1 MPKTELASA
10 TPAAQLRSK
19 IETRSARVGIIGLG
33 YVGLPLG
40 LLFSEEKFPVT
51 GFDIDANKIEKLNSG
66 ASYIHHIPATEI
78 QTAGKRG
85 FRATAEYAQLGQMDA
100 VIICVPTPSTSIA

>member
-10 TPAAQLRSK
+10 TPAAQLRRK

-51 GFDIDANKIEKLNSG
+51 GFDIDASKVEKLNSG
-66 ASYIHHIPATEI
+66 ASYIHHIPSTEI
-78 QTAGKRG
+78 QAAGKRG
-85 FRATAEYAQLGQMDA
+85 FRATADRSEERRVGKARR
-100 VIICVPTPSTSIA
+100 SR